1 MGIETSPDD
10 SICNDYT
17 QEETELQ
24 VSQSGGTAQ
33 GEVGEWYRE
42 KISPLLVVIS
52 GPSGVGKDRVIDR
65 MMALGYPFHFVV
77 TATTR
82 PPRKG
87 EVHGVDYHFVSM
99 AEFAEMIE
107 QGELLE
113 NAIVYGDYK
122 GIPKSQVRKALE
134 SGKNVIMR
142 IDVQGAETVRKL
154 AKDALMIFLTPQN
167 EEELIT
173 RLQNRNTEDTE
184 SLKLRIATT
193 RQEYNKIDLFDY
205 IVVNKDE
212 KLSVTVDMIEAIIKA
227 EQQRVHQRVV
237 KL

>member
-1 MGIETSPDD
+1 MTFET
-10 SICNDYT
+10 T
-17 QEETELQ
+17 
-24 VSQSGGTAQ
+24 
-33 GEVGEWYRE
+33 
-42 KISPLLVVIS
+42 ISPIVLEPPNHLLIVIS
-52 GPSGVGKDRVIDR
+52 GPSGVGKDSVLEEMKSRG
-65 MMALGYPFHFVV
+65 LPFHFVI

-82 PPRKG
+82 SPRPDEKD
-87 EVHGVDYHFVSM
+87 GVDYFFLSQD
-99 AEFAEMIE
+99 EFARMIDE
-107 QGELLE
+107 GELLE
-113 NAIVYGDYK
+113 YAVVYQDYK
-122 GIPKSQVRKALE
+122 GIPKSQVRKALA

-173 RLQNRNTEDTE
+173 RLQNRNTEDNE

-212 KLSVTVDMIEAIIKA
+212 QLSVTVDMIEAIIKA

-237 KL
+237 EL

>member
-1 MGIETSPDD
+1 MTSETTTSPFVLEPP
-10 SICNDYT
+10 N
-17 QEETELQ
+17 
-24 VSQSGGTAQ
+24 
-33 GEVGEWYRE
+33 
-42 KISPLLVVIS
+42 PLLIVIS
-52 GPSGVGKDRVIDR
+52 GPSGVGKDSVLEEMKSRG
-65 MMALGYPFHFVV
+65 LPFHFVI

-82 PPRKG
+82 SPRPEETDG
-87 EVHGVDYHFVSM
+87 ADYFFLSQD
-99 AEFAEMIE
+99 EFARMIDE
-107 QGELLE
+107 GELLE
-113 NAIVYGDYK
+113 YAVVYQDYK
-122 GIPKSQVRKALE
+122 GIPKSQVRKALA

-167 EEELIT
+167 EEELIN
-173 RLQNRNTEDTE
+173 RLKNRNTEDNE

-212 KLSVTVDMIEAIIKA
+212 QLAVAVDMIEAIIKA

-237 KL
+237 EL